1 MAGFL
6 TEDQFFRMLRRRTA
20 RTAARIDAEIQARG
34 ARELTILM
42 CDSSG
47 FSRRTHQYG
56 ILQFLAVMT
65 QCYDRLIPI
74 VAKHRGT
81 TISHAADNLLA
92 VFEQPADAVR
102 TARAMHAWL
111 RKRNG
116 KLEDADRFHLC
127 IGVHHG
133 PVIRLR
139 DNVYGAAVNVA
150 AKIGE
155 DLAGKDEILAT
166 KDVVDRLPA
175 AFERVYDRSV
185 TLGGKPFELFQIR

>member
-1 MAGFL
+1 MTWL
-6 TEDQFFRMLRRRTA
+6 SESEFFRMLRRRTA
-20 RTAARIDAEIQARG
+20 RTAARIDAKIQARG
-34 ARELTILM
+34 ARDLTILM

-65 QCYDRLIPI
+65 QCYERLMPL
-74 VAKHRGT
+74 VRRHRGE

-92 VFEQPADAVR
+92 VFGNPADAVR
-102 TARAMHAWL
+102 AGRAMHAWL
-111 RKRNG
+111 RKRNE
-116 KLEDADRFHLC
+116 KLEDPDRFHLC
-127 IGVHHG
+127 IGVHCG

-139 DNVYGAAVNVA
+139 ENVYGAAVNVA

-155 DLAGKDEILAT
+155 DFAGKDEILAT

-175 AFERVYDRSV
+175 TVERAYNRSV
-185 TLGGKPFELFQIR
+185 TVGGISFELYQIR